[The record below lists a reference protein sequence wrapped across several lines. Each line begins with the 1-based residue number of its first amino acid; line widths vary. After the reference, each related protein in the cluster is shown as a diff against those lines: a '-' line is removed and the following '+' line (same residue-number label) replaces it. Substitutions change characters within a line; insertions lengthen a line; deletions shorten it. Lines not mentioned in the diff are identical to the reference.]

1 MHTYIHTT
9 ADEDEGECR
18 KMHSEEF
25 YNLDSSV
32 NQDALDKWG
41 KKHDFGD

>member
-1 MHTYIHTT
+1 MR
-9 ADEDEGECR
+9 GG
-18 KMHSEEF
+18 EF
-25 YNLDSSV
+25 YNLDSSL